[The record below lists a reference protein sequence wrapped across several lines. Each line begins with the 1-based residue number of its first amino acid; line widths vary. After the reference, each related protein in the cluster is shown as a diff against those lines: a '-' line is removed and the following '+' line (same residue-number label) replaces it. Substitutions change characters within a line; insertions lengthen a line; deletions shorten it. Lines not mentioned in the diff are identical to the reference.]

1 MNLPLFKKRDT
12 TMKMSVIEAK
22 KAEAMEAQA
31 AALLAVQANL
41 ERIEAKLDELLAGG
55 KPKAK
60 QAKAEVE
67 TQ

>member
-1 MNLPLFKKRDT
+1 
-12 TMKMSVIEAK
+12 MKMSVIEAK